1 MVSDGYVGVDFVGS
15 VDITP
20 AFTLERRASLDFLAD
35 AIDRVRPGQKK
46 GALRAHAGNLLNLA
60 QGISTGDVVVAPLRD
75 GAFAIGTVTGSYEFH
90 PGTALP
96 HRRPVDFLRNIS
108 REDMSDALRSPMR
121 SIGTLFNLDE
131 HGAELENLISGV
143 QEVSKSDSEVVF
155 GMEKQLEDWS
165 TFVKS
170 FVVPDEAV
178 EWVDGEDALR
188 TREALSYRTA
198 KKLQT
203 IKKAPATE
211 KHPEQV
217 DVVTVDAIVGT
228 YTTVKL
234 SGAMP
239 ARQKREHAER
249 AAKLLDAV
257 RAARERAATTPI
269 VRKEIGRA
277 IFQFLLK

>member
-1 MVSDGYVGVDFVGS
+1 MAEKQLHEMIAV
-15 VDITP
+15 
-20 AFTLERRASLDFLAD
+20 
-35 AIDRVRPGQKK
+35 KK
-46 GALRAHAGNLLNLA
+46 GVKSRRIAELTTLYQEASKGDLFAGV
-60 QGISTGDVVVAPLRD
+60 IKTYKP
-75 GAFAIGTVTGSYEFH
+75 
-90 PGTALP
+90 
-96 HRRPVDFLRNIS
+96 
-108 REDMSDALRSPMR
+108 
-121 SIGTLFNLDE
+121 LDE
-131 HGAELENLISGV
+131 NDPERLSDERKLVQRNARDMLKRAGEAMTELYDVEATIDVTNANARADIVVDDEVIARDVPATTLI
-143 QEVSKSDSEVVF
+143 F
-155 GMEKQLEDWS
+155 LEKQLEDWA
-165 TFVKS
+165 TFIKS

-178 EWVDGEDALR
+178 EWIEGEDSLR

-203 IKKAPATE
+203 IKKAAATE

-269 VRKEIGRA
+269 VRKEIGRS

>member
-1 MVSDGYVGVDFVGS
+1 MAEKQLHEMIAV
-15 VDITP
+15 
-20 AFTLERRASLDFLAD
+20 
-35 AIDRVRPGQKK
+35 KK
-46 GALRAHAGNLLNLA
+46 GVKSRRIAELTTLYQEA
-60 QGISTGDVVVAPLRD
+60 SKGD
-75 GAFAIGTVTGSYEFH
+75 
-90 PGTALP
+90 
-96 HRRPVDFLRNIS
+96 
-108 REDMSDALRSPMR
+108 
-121 SIGTLFNLDE
+121 LFSGVIKTYKPLDE
-131 HGAELENLISGV
+131 NDPERLSDERKLVQRNAREMLKRAGEAMTELYDVEASIDVTNANARADIIVDDEVIARDVPATTLI
-143 QEVSKSDSEVVF
+143 F
-155 GMEKQLEDWS
+155 LEKQLEDWA